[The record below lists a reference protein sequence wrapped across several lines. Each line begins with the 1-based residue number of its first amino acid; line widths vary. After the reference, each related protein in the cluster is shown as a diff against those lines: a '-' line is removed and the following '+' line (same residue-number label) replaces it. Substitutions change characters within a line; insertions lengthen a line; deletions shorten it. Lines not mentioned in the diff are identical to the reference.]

1 MAPPLL
7 HSNGATGHNA
17 KCETRAAGGLQY
29 ILGYGKW
36 PQAAVAIILG
46 AILRRFSLYLLRT
59 GNLMRDPMFRMALV
73 LGMLSAV
80 GPFAIDMYLPAL
92 PQVASDLGT
101 SEAGAALTLTSY
113 FIVFGVAQMI
123 YGPMADAL
131 GRKRPLILGI
141 AIFLV
146 ATVAASLAPT
156 IEWLIAARAVQ
167 GLGAAALM
175 AVPRAVIRDVATG
188 PAAARVM
195 ATIMI
200 VISVSPMLAPLTG
213 SIVMTWGGWRE
224 IFAVLAFAALVSLGL
239 IVFVLPETLPIARRQ
254 PVKLGSIASGAR
266 RLVSDRRF
274 MGLTMIGGFGM
285 ASFFVFLAS
294 ASFVYTRQYGL
305 SPTGFSVAFAV
316 NAIGFFSA
324 TQFAAR
330 LAEKFGM
337 ERVISLA
344 ITGFCTAAIL
354 LTLVVWS
361 GFNALPVV
369 VAGLFIAN
377 ACLGLVLPTAMVMSL
392 DPHPDIAGLAASLGG
407 TFQMLTGGLMIGI
420 TSPFLN
426 NTSET
431 MIPAIALCSILAWT
445 AAALSLPRLR
455 F

>member
-1 MAPPLL
+1 
-7 HSNGATGHNA
+7 
-17 KCETRAAGGLQY
+17 
-29 ILGYGKW
+29 
-36 PQAAVAIILG
+36 
-46 AILRRFSLYLLRT
+46 
-59 GNLMRDPMFRMALV
+59 MFRMALV
-73 LGMLSAV
+73 LGLLSAV

-92 PQVASDLGT
+92 PQVATDLGT
-101 SEAGAALTLTSY
+101 TEAGAALTLTAY
-113 FIVFGVAQMI
+113 FIVFGFAQMI

-131 GRKRPLILGI
+131 GRRRPLMIGVS
-141 AIFLV
+141 IFLV
-146 ATVAASLAPT
+146 AAIAASLAPT
-156 IEWLIAARAVQ
+156 INWLVAARALQ

-188 PAAARVM
+188 PQAARVM

-213 SIVMTWGGWRE
+213 SIVMAWGSWRE
-224 IFAVLAFAALVSLGL
+224 IFAILAFAALISLTL
-239 IVFVLPETLPIARRQ
+239 IVMVLPETLPVARRQ
-254 PVKLGSIASGAR
+254 PVRFAAIASGAK
-266 RLVSDRRF
+266 RLLSDRRF

-305 SPTGFSVAFAV
+305 SPTGFSVAFAI

-324 TQFAAR
+324 SQLAAR

-344 ITGFCTAAIL
+344 ITGFCGIMVAL
-354 LTLVVWS
+354 SLVVWS
-361 GFNALPVV
+361 GFSALPIVI
-369 VAGLFIAN
+369 AGLFLGN
-377 ACLGLVLPTAMVMSL
+377 ACLGLVMPTAMVMSL
-392 DPHPDIAGLAASLGG
+392 DPHPDIAGLASSLGG
-407 TFQMLTGGLMIGI
+407 TFQMLTGGLMIAV

-426 NTSET
+426 NTAET
-431 MIPAIALCSILAWT
+431 MVPAIALCSILAWS